1 MLSTP
6 TPDPRSENSSLHSSS
21 LETGWQRQG
30 KLWSNLKELC
40 EVLRILPTV
49 VQTDEELLFQ
59 HVQFKTGQRVHTI
72 GQPFDTL
79 YIVHSGFLKTV
90 LIDEFGNEQ
99 VLSFPMKGDLFG
111 VDGIHT
117 KRYASEA
124 VALSNCDLILLPFKK
139 LTALGRAH
147 VEFEHAMYSVMSRE
161 LVREQSMVS
170 MLGALS
176 AEARVARFLVNLAE
190 RYADMGYSS
199 KLFNLRMTRHEI
211 GSYLGLTLE
220 TVSRTLSAF
229 NEIGLITVDQ
239 RSIGIKDPDA
249 LRTLRRLPPSS
260 TRAKQ
265 LASKKARQAAAGQV
279 NGKDAPDGEWGK
291 VANAYF
297 RIDRKCFKKGP
308 LSRAF
313 FISRGAVTIWTCP
326 LFDGRLHPRSFC
338 ASSEPPSLSH
348 FLLCARW
355 CVQGCWPYQPFVL
368 WWNAPCSCFLQQ
380 GQ

>member
-1 MLSTP
+1 MLSTQ
-6 TPDPRSENSSLHSSS
+6 TTETRSEAAPPAMHTSSV
-21 LETGWQRQG
+21 EAGWQRQG

-40 EVLRILPTV
+40 DVLRIPSAAV
-49 VQTDEELLFQ
+49 HTDEELLFQ
-59 HVQFKTGQRVHTI
+59 HVQFKTGQRIHTI

-147 VEFEHAMYSVMSRE
+147 PEFEHAMYSVMSRE
-161 LVREQSMVS
+161 LVREQAMVS

-176 AEARVARFLVNLAE
+176 AEARVARFLVNLSE

-239 RSIGIKDPDA
+239 RSIGIKDLDA
-249 LRTLRRLPPSS
+249 LKTLRRLPPSS
-260 TRAKQ
+260 ARAKQ
-265 LASKKARQAAAGQV
+265 VAAKKSKAAAKEPDQ
-279 NGKDAPDGEWGK
+279 PDGEWGSL
-291 VANAYF
+291 A
-297 RIDRKCFKKGP
+297 
-308 LSRAF
+308 
-313 FISRGAVTIWTCP
+313 AV
-326 LFDGRLHPRSFC
+326 
-338 ASSEPPSLSH
+338 
-348 FLLCARW
+348 
-355 CVQGCWPYQPFVL
+355 
-368 WWNAPCSCFLQQ
+368 
-380 GQ
+380 

>member
-1 MLSTP
+1 MLSTQIS
-6 TPDPRSENSSLHSSS
+6 TTRSEVPQCLPHVNP

-40 EVLRILPTV
+40 EVLRIPAASASLIA
-49 VQTDEELLFQ
+49 DEELLFQ
-59 HVQFKTGQRVHTI
+59 HVQFKTGQRIHTI
-72 GQPFDTL
+72 GQPFDAL

-117 KRYASEA
+117 RRYASEA

-139 LTALGRAH
+139 LTALGRIH
-147 VEFEHAMYSVMSRE
+147 LEFEHSIYSVMSRE
-161 LVREQSMVS
+161 LVREQAMIS

-176 AEARVARFLVNLAE
+176 AEARVARFLVSLSD
-190 RYADMGYSS
+190 RYAEMGYSS

-249 LRTLRRLPPSS
+249 LKTLRRLPPSS
-260 TRAKQ
+260 ARAKQ
-265 LASKKARQAAAGQV
+265 VASRKARQPVETATRQTSALQPMSAAM
-279 NGKDAPDGEWGK
+279 
-291 VANAYF
+291 
-297 RIDRKCFKKGP
+297 
-308 LSRAF
+308 
-313 FISRGAVTIWTCP
+313 
-326 LFDGRLHPRSFC
+326 
-338 ASSEPPSLSH
+338 
-348 FLLCARW
+348 
-355 CVQGCWPYQPFVL
+355 
-368 WWNAPCSCFLQQ
+368 
-380 GQ
+380 

>member
-1 MLSTP
+1 MLSTQLP
-6 TPDPRSENSSLHSSS
+6 EGRSEPASTLHMSS

-40 EVLRILPTV
+40 EVLRIPHV
-49 VQTDEELLFQ
+49 AAHTDEELLFQ
-59 HVQFKTGQRVHTI
+59 HVQFKTGQRIHTI

-139 LTALGRAH
+139 LTALGRVH
-147 VEFEHAMYSVMSRE
+147 PEFEHAMYSVMSRE
-161 LVREQSMVS
+161 LVREQAMVS

-176 AEARVARFLVNLAE
+176 AEARVARFLVSLSE
-190 RYADMGYSS
+190 RYAEMGYSP

-239 RSIGIKDPDA
+239 RSIGIKDADA
-249 LRTLRRLPPSS
+249 LKTLRRLPPSS
-260 TRAKQ
+260 SRAKQ
-265 LASKKARQAAAGQV
+265 IAAKKLKQAASA
-279 NGKDAPDGEWGK
+279 KPAPDAGLEQ
-291 VANAYF
+291 VASA
-297 RIDRKCFKKGP
+297 
-308 LSRAF
+308 
-313 FISRGAVTIWTCP
+313 
-326 LFDGRLHPRSFC
+326 
-338 ASSEPPSLSH
+338 
-348 FLLCARW
+348 
-355 CVQGCWPYQPFVL
+355 
-368 WWNAPCSCFLQQ
+368 
-380 GQ
+380 

>member
-1 MLSTP
+1 MLSTQ
-6 TPDPRSENSSLHSSS
+6 TPEIHPDSTVSALHSSTH
-21 LETGWQRQG
+21 EAGWQRQG

-40 EVLRILPTV
+40 DLLRIPHV
-49 VQTDEELLFQ
+49 ANHADEELLFQ
-59 HVQFKTGQRVHTI
+59 HVQFKTGQRIHTI

-79 YIVHSGFLKTV
+79 YVVHSGFLKTV

-139 LTALGRAH
+139 LTALGRTHA
-147 VEFEHAMYSVMSRE
+147 EFEHAMYSVMSRE

-176 AEARVARFLVNLAE
+176 AEARVARFLVSLSE
-190 RYADMGYSS
+190 RYAEMGYSS

-229 NEIGLITVDQ
+229 NEIGLISVDQ
-239 RSIGIKDPDA
+239 RSIGIKDIDA
-249 LRTLRRLPPSS
+249 LKTLRRLPPSS
-260 TRAKQ
+260 SRSKQ
-265 LASKKARQAAAGQV
+265 LAARKQKAASATPSTPSAAGS
-279 NGKDAPDGEWGK
+279 DWSR
-291 VANAYF
+291 VA
-297 RIDRKCFKKGP
+297 
-308 LSRAF
+308 
-313 FISRGAVTIWTCP
+313 AV
-326 LFDGRLHPRSFC
+326 
-338 ASSEPPSLSH
+338 
-348 FLLCARW
+348 
-355 CVQGCWPYQPFVL
+355 
-368 WWNAPCSCFLQQ
+368 
-380 GQ
+380 

>member
-1 MLSTP
+1 M
-6 TPDPRSENSSLHSSS
+6 EA
-21 LETGWQRQG
+21 GWQRQG

-40 EVLRILPTV
+40 DLLRIPSASSV
-49 VQTDEELLFQ
+49 ASEEFLFQ
-59 HVQFKTGQRVHTI
+59 HVQFKTGQRIHTI

-117 KRYASEA
+117 RRYASEA

-139 LTALGRAH
+139 FTALGRAH
-147 VEFEHAMYSVMSRE
+147 IELEHAMYSVMSRE

-176 AEARVARFLVNLAE
+176 AEARVARFLVSLSERFAE
-190 RYADMGYSS
+190 MGYSS

-239 RSIGIKDPDA
+239 RSIGIKDVDA
-249 LRTLRRLPPSS
+249 LKTLRRLPPSS
-260 TRAKQ
+260 SRAKQVASKKAKQ
-265 LASKKARQAAAGQV
+265 LASEAASAS
-279 NGKDAPDGEWGK
+279 AS
-291 VANAYF
+291 A
-297 RIDRKCFKKGP
+297 
-308 LSRAF
+308 S
-313 FISRGAVTIWTCP
+313 
-326 LFDGRLHPRSFC
+326 
-338 ASSEPPSLSH
+338 ASS
-348 FLLCARW
+348 
-355 CVQGCWPYQPFVL
+355 
-368 WWNAPCSCFLQQ
+368 APTKWEQLATA
-380 GQ
+380 

>member
-1 MLSTP
+1 MLSTQMSES
-6 TPDPRSENSSLHSSS
+6 RSDSPASALHSSS
-21 LETGWQRQG
+21 QEAGWQRQG

-40 EVLRILPTV
+40 DLLRIPAATSV
-49 VQTDEELLFQ
+49 TDEEFLFQ
-59 HVQFKTGQRVHTI
+59 HVQFKTGQRIHTI

-139 LTALGRAH
+139 FTALGRAH
-147 VEFEHAMYSVMSRE
+147 IELEHAMYSVMSRE
-161 LVREQSMVS
+161 LVREQAMVS

-176 AEARVARFLVNLAE
+176 AEARVARFLVSLSERFAE
-190 RYADMGYSS
+190 MGYSS

-229 NEIGLITVDQ
+229 NEIGYIVVDQ
-239 RSIGIKDPDA
+239 RSIAIKDVDA
-249 LRTLRRLPPSS
+249 LKTLRRLPPSS
-260 TRAKQ
+260 SRAKQ
-265 LASKKARQAAAGQV
+265 SAAKKAKQ
-279 NGKDAPDGEWGK
+279 
-291 VANAYF
+291 
-297 RIDRKCFKKGP
+297 I
-308 LSRAF
+308 
-313 FISRGAVTIWTCP
+313 
-326 LFDGRLHPRSFC
+326 
-338 ASSEPPSLSH
+338 ASPPKQEPWDKL
-348 FLLCARW
+348 AT
-355 CVQGCWPYQPFVL
+355 
-368 WWNAPCSCFLQQ
+368 A
-380 GQ
+380 

>member
-1 MLSTP
+1 
-6 TPDPRSENSSLHSSS
+6 
-21 LETGWQRQG
+21 LEAGWQRQG

-40 EVLRILPTV
+40 EVLRIPAAAAN
-49 VQTDEELLFQ
+49 TDEELLFQ
-59 HVQFKTGQRVHTI
+59 HVQFKTGQRIHTI

-139 LTALGRAH
+139 LTALGRVH

-161 LVREQSMVS
+161 LVREQAMVS

-176 AEARVARFLVNLAE
+176 AEARVARFLVSLSE
-190 RYADMGYSS
+190 RYAEMGYSS

-239 RSIGIKDPDA
+239 RSIGIKDPEA
-249 LRTLRRLPPSS
+249 LKTLRRLPPSS
-260 TRAKQ
+260 SRAKQ
-265 LASKKARQAAAGQV
+265 VASKKSKQLAEQKDPPVSDWGQL
-279 NGKDAPDGEWGK
+279 AT
-291 VANAYF
+291 A
-297 RIDRKCFKKGP
+297 
-308 LSRAF
+308 
-313 FISRGAVTIWTCP
+313 
-326 LFDGRLHPRSFC
+326 
-338 ASSEPPSLSH
+338 
-348 FLLCARW
+348 
-355 CVQGCWPYQPFVL
+355 
-368 WWNAPCSCFLQQ
+368 
-380 GQ
+380 

>member
-1 MLSTP
+1 MLSTQMSDTRNDAP
-6 TPDPRSENSSLHSSS
+6 PPGLHSSS
-21 LETGWQRQG
+21 SEAGWQRQG

-40 EVLRILPTV
+40 ELLRIPAASSV
-49 VQTDEELLFQ
+49 NDEEFLFQ
-59 HVQFKTGQRVHTI
+59 HVQFKTGQRIHTI

-117 KRYASEA
+117 RRYASEA

-139 LTALGRAH
+139 FTALGRAH
-147 VEFEHAMYSVMSRE
+147 VELEHAMYSVMSRE
-161 LVREQSMVS
+161 LVREQGMVS

-176 AEARVARFLVNLAE
+176 AEARVARFLVSLSDRFAE
-190 RYADMGYSS
+190 MGYSS

-239 RSIGIKDPDA
+239 RSIGIKDVDA
-249 LRTLRRLPPSS
+249 LKTLRRLPPSS
-260 TRAKQ
+260 SRAKQ
-265 LASKKARQAAAGQV
+265 VAAKKAKQLRDLAPGAAPAEQ
-279 NGKDAPDGEWGK
+279 
-291 VANAYF
+291 
-297 RIDRKCFKKGP
+297 
-308 LSRAF
+308 L
-313 FISRGAVTIWTCP
+313 VT
-326 LFDGRLHPRSFC
+326 
-338 ASSEPPSLSH
+338 
-348 FLLCARW
+348 
-355 CVQGCWPYQPFVL
+355 V
-368 WWNAPCSCFLQQ
+368 
-380 GQ
+380 

>member
-1 MLSTP
+1 MLP
-6 TPDPRSENSSLHSSS
+6 TQMSEIRSEPSPSALHSSS
-21 LETGWQRQG
+21 LEAGWQRQG

-40 EVLRILPTV
+40 DLLRIPSASSV
-49 VQTDEELLFQ
+49 ASEEFLFQ
-59 HVQFKTGQRVHTI
+59 HVQFKTGQRIHTI

-117 KRYASEA
+117 RRYASEA

-139 LTALGRAH
+139 FTALGRAH
-147 VEFEHAMYSVMSRE
+147 IELEHAMYSVMSRE

-176 AEARVARFLVNLAE
+176 AEARVARFLVSLSERFAE
-190 RYADMGYSS
+190 MGYSS

-239 RSIGIKDPDA
+239 RSIGIKDVDA
-249 LRTLRRLPPSS
+249 LKTLRRLPPSS
-260 TRAKQ
+260 SRAKQ
-265 LASKKARQAAAGQV
+265 VASKKARQLASDAASDPSSWEQ
-279 NGKDAPDGEWGK
+279 
-291 VANAYF
+291 
-297 RIDRKCFKKGP
+297 
-308 LSRAF
+308 L
-313 FISRGAVTIWTCP
+313 VT
-326 LFDGRLHPRSFC
+326 
-338 ASSEPPSLSH
+338 A
-348 FLLCARW
+348 
-355 CVQGCWPYQPFVL
+355 
-368 WWNAPCSCFLQQ
+368 
-380 GQ
+380 